1 MTAEK
6 KNKKWPTEFKNKV
19 VQEYL
24 TGNYTVKELAKK
36 YGFEHDPTR
45 IYKWRHELN
54 QAKQGDKV
62 EDLKTQGY
70 SFEQARK
77 IQELEAEILEYQ
89 KKLAEQF
96 VINDLL
102 KKHHG
107 LKSSAHVKSAS
118 GLTYTIRQLGPNK
131 KQRG

>member
-1 MTAEK
+1 MLAKAT
-6 KNKKWPTEFKNKV
+6 
-19 VQEYL
+19 L
-24 TGNYTVKELAKK
+24 KELAKK
-36 YGFEHDPTR
+36 INPSSRVLMRTDYNVP
-45 IYKWRHELN
+45 IKN
-54 QAKQGDKV
+54 NKI

-118 GLTYTIRQLGPNK
+118 GLTDTIRQLGPNK
-131 KQRG
+131 KPRG